1 MASDRFVGVDVGKA
15 RVGIAQAYSDTT
27 LALPVKTLRVQPDGS
42 ELEELADFI
51 REETTAAV
59 FVGLPRLLNGKEGEA
74 ARMARSYARRL
85 AREISPIPVR
95 LIDERLSSVTA
106 HEKLRAA
113 GVSTREHKK
122 MVDQVAA
129 QQILEQALEIS
140 SMGADLTGELV
151 IID

>member
-1 MASDRFVGVDVGKA
+1 MGKV
-15 RVGIAQAYSDTT
+15 RVGIAQAYLDTT
-27 LALPVKTLRVQPDGS
+27 LALPVKTLKVQADGS
-42 ELEELADFI
+42 ELEELVSFI

-85 AREISPIPVR
+85 ARKISPIPVR

-129 QQILEQALEIS
+129 QQILEQAIEMSNI
-140 SMGADLTGELV
+140 GTDLTGELV

>member
-1 MASDRFVGVDVGKA
+1 MVSGRLIGVDVGKV
-15 RVGIAQAYSDTT
+15 RVGIAQAYLDTI
-27 LALPVKTLRVQPDGS
+27 LALPVKTLKVQADGS
-42 ELEELADFI
+42 ELEELASFI
-51 REETTAAV
+51 REETTTAV

-85 AREISPIPVR
+85 ARKISPIPVR

-129 QQILEQALEIS
+129 QQILEQAIEMSNI
-140 SMGADLTGELV
+140 GTDLTGELV

>member
-1 MASDRFVGVDVGKA
+1 
-15 RVGIAQAYSDTT
+15 
-27 LALPVKTLRVQPDGS
+27 
-42 ELEELADFI
+42 
-51 REETTAAV
+51 
-59 FVGLPRLLNGKEGEA
+59 
-74 ARMARSYARRL
+74 MARSYARRL
-85 AREISPIPVR
+85 ARKISPIPVR

-129 QQILEQALEIS
+129 QQILEQAIEMSNI
-140 SMGADLTGELV
+140 GTDLTGELV